1 MFQVTGLDQIR
12 TKAGSTMRTR
22 FLLLVIAAMV
32 FVPALMAQNPPLTFV
47 AGLTGANVAG
57 SAGSAN
63 GFANATLSISGSQ
76 GTLDV
81 ATIGLANI
89 TGVSLFQGN
98 LGTNGPLIVTFTDVN
113 HPFVNGRFHGTV
125 ILDSGAVNAIPANP
139 QNYYLLITTSG
150 LPSGAVRGQLAGA
163 NTIFLAGT
171 ISGANPVC
179 NGGNGTPG
187 AAGTF
192 AFAMTPDPG
201 GAIYTVRYDIVT
213 IGLGNTLSALQ
224 VGDVLTGPALF
235 TLGFNVSG
243 TGGRFTGT
251 GQVSAA
257 RAVVL
262 QTLPAGTR
270 LTVTTPE
277 TGANCAAAGAIQAG
291 HEIFI
296 PVAGSVH
303 GVGNTNYQTDLN
315 ILSNTVQGST
325 TTADVMMQ
333 FFPTGPGSAV
343 AQSVAWA
350 TLSPRGMSIYR
361 DVAANG
367 FAGQINGIGAIRLV
381 TAGNIFAN
389 ARIYNN
395 LIASGG
401 GTFGQYVA
409 GLPRSLALSEGT
421 LLGLSNIVSGQ
432 SIGAPTTRTNV
443 GFFNPSD
450 NATTAAFE
458 LRDGNGTVISTR
470 TITFAPWQQIQIPL
484 AGGNGLFTDINT
496 DVNIASVY
504 FLSGGPLFVYASIID
519 NVTGDGSYA
528 TPSTSSSGGTGPSS

>member
-1 MFQVTGLDQIR
+1 
-12 TKAGSTMRTR
+12 MRTR
-22 FLLLVIAAMV
+22 LPLLVIAAIV
-32 FVPALMAQNPPLTFV
+32 FVPALIAQTSPLTFV

-57 SAGSAN
+57 SSGSAN
-63 GFANATLSISGSQ
+63 AFASATLTISGSQ

-89 TGVSLFQGN
+89 TGVSLYQGAA
-98 LGTNGPLIVTFTDVN
+98 GTNGPLIVTFTDVN

-125 ILDSGAVNAIPANP
+125 TLDSGAVNAIPANP

-150 LPSGAVRGQLAGA
+150 FPVGAVRGQLAGA
-163 NTIFLAGT
+163 NTTFLAGT
-171 ISGANPVC
+171 ISGASSLC
-179 NGGNGTPG
+179 NGGTGTPG
-187 AAGTF
+187 GVGTF
-192 AFAMTPDPG
+192 VFAMTPDPG
-201 GAIYTVRYDIVT
+201 GATYTVRYDIVT
-213 IGLGNTLSALQ
+213 SGLGNTLSALQ
-224 VGDVLTGPALF
+224 IGDALAGPGLV
-235 TLGFNVSG
+235 TIGINVSG

-251 GQVSAA
+251 GQITAA
-257 RAVVL
+257 RAALL
-262 QTLPAGTR
+262 QTLPAGIR
-270 LTVTTPE
+270 FTVTTPDS
-277 TGANCAAAGAIQAG
+277 GAACAAAGAIQTG
-291 HEIFI
+291 RELFI
-296 PVAGSVH
+296 PVAGSVR

-315 ILSNTVQGST
+315 IMNNSAQGST
-325 TTADVMMQ
+325 ATADVMLQ

-343 AQSVAWA
+343 AQSSAWA

-361 DVAANG
+361 DVAANA
-367 FAGQINGIGAIRLV
+367 FTGQINGIGAIRLV

-395 LIASGG
+395 LTASGG

-409 GLPRSLALSEGT
+409 GLPRSFALTEGT

-450 NATTAAFE
+450 TAIAAAFE
-458 LRDGNGTVISTR
+458 LRDGNGTVIGTR
-470 TITFAPWQQIQIPL
+470 TLTFAPWQQIQIPL
-484 AGGNGLFTDINT
+484 GGGNGLFTDINT
-496 DVNIASVY
+496 DVSVASVY